1 MAYKS
6 EADQWRDK
14 FESQK
19 AETIRL
25 GIINADLYQWNSKL
39 AEETIRIRD
48 TNRLLRH
55 ENANLR
61 ASFFIIA
68 YWVAGVTIWNIF
80 T

>member
-1 MAYKS
+1 MTYKS

-55 ENANLR
+55 ENAMLR
-61 ASFFIIA
+61 LCFPYMAWLVILTTA
-68 YWVAGVTIWNIF
+68 WNII